1 MRTLPIKLK
10 SFDVWGELELEVCN
24 FLFFFQ
30 VYHQNCLAIFQARM
44 HFNPKEDWAS
54 TEEGR
59 RKLVKALMNNSLGA
73 SVGIGAVDPND
84 LPRRY
89 LPPGSFGITANYMLR
104 LYLFYGVIIQ

>member
-1 MRTLPIKLK
+1 
-10 SFDVWGELELEVCN
+10 
-24 FLFFFQ
+24 
-30 VYHQNCLAIFQARM
+30 M
-44 HFNPKEDWAS
+44 HFNPKEVWAS

-89 LPPGSFGITANYMLR
+89 LPPGSFGITANYILR
-104 LYLFYGVIIQ
+104 LYLFYGVIICKHFMLVSSLSAPAKVLQ